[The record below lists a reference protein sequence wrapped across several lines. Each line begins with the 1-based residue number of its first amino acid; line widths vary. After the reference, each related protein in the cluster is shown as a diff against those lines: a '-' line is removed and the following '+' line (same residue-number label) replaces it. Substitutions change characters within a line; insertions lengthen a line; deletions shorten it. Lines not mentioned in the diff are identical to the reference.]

1 HLDFLDVRLRERAAD
16 FHLDALRGGFA
27 GQGAV
32 IAPHIVDD
40 RVVEAITAATR
51 GLRVDA
57 PMERNHGDFGGAAS
71 DIQNHRTAGL
81 TDRNAG
87 TDRRRHRFLDQENVA
102 RAGALRRLLDGA
114 TLDLGG
120 AAWHTY
126 QNPGAR
132 SEHARAMHLANELL
146 EHLLGHGKVGDDAI
160 LQRSYRDDVA
170 RRSAKHLL
178 GVRAHCGDAAR
189 AARSAVLPNRNHRW
203 LVEDDSLPAN
213 VNQG

>member
-1 HLDFLDVRLRERAAD
+1 AC
-16 FHLDALRGGFA
+16 
-27 GQGAV
+27 
-32 IAPHIVDD
+32 
-40 RVVEAITAATR
+40 
-51 GLRVDA
+51 
-57 PMERNHGDFGGAAS
+57 
-71 DIQNHRTAGL
+71 L

-170 RRSAKHLL
+170 RRSAQHLL

-213 VNQG
+213 VNQGVGRAEVDRQVVGKEATQTFEHGLNRTLKRGVAKNATV